1 MLGAIFDVIVCG
13 NADSIKEAIWRL
25 KRDKA
30 MQEMVDKV
38 NRQAAEIDSLS
49 QQVSSLESELNYR
62 WW

>member
-1 MLGAIFDVIVCG
+1 M
-13 NADSIKEAIWRL
+13 RL
-25 KRDKA
+25 KRDKD
-30 MQEMVDKV
+30 MQEMMDKV